1 LDVKKDILWRVY
13 LCFLGIIAL
22 GGVVLS
28 RAIFIQKVQGNY
40 WKKLSNS
47 QHLKYMD
54 INAERGTIYSEDGNM
69 LSTSIPVFDIYVD
82 FGADGLTEKNGK
94 RFYDNLDSLSISLS
108 KLFKDASPSSYR
120 KLLITAYNDQD
131 RYYPLKKK
139 ISFEECTTLR
149 NFPLVR
155 QGRNKS
161 GFIIDV
167 RDNRVNPYVL
177 LANRTIGLSRG
188 DTTRN
193 VGLERSY
200 DSVLKGQTGSRL
212 MRYMAGAYVPVDGA
226 EIEPE
231 NGKDIITTIDTYMQ
245 DVAENALMKMMVKNN
260 SLHGT
265 CIVMETKT
273 GKIKAIANLG
283 KRPDG
288 EYIEDYNYGLGRR
301 TEPGS
306 VFKLATLISLLE
318 DKYVDTGSIIDCE
331 LGQKLFYGL
340 LIKDSHQGTRL
351 LTVKEAFAQSSNV
364 AFAKMADEY
373 YHNQP
378 EKFYEHLH
386 RLRLDTSTGIDIV
399 GAAAPYIKKPGS
411 KYWTKTTLP
420 FMAHGYE
427 ELVTPLQLLMVY
439 NAVANN
445 GKMMQPYLV
454 NSVNEMG
461 REIKSFKPH
470 ILVDKIC
477 SDETL
482 GKLKACLRAVVQ
494 SHHGTGHSLE
504 TNVYDFAGKTG
515 TAVTAM
521 DNRGYNKNAKIY
533 QSAFIGYFPA
543 SDPQY
548 TIAVVIQ
555 NSSESKLAYGG
566 VVSGPVFREVADK
579 IYAEKIG
586 SESLYKLEKGV
597 DTSRVKFYGIKT
609 DVQNVLNMFN
619 YSAPDK
625 KEVAGSWVSA
635 VINKNQAE
643 TNTVFNPKVSVNK
656 VPDVIGLG
664 LKDAV
669 YLLENI
675 GLKVSAKGK
684 GKVTFQ
690 SLAQNTDF
698 RKGQPI
704 NLQLN

>member
-1 LDVKKDILWRVY
+1 MDVKKDILWRVY
-13 LCFLGIIAL
+13 LCFLCIIML
-22 GGVVLS
+22 GAIVLG
-28 RAIFIQKVQGNY
+28 RAIYIQRVQGAY
-40 WKKLSNS
+40 WKKMSNT

-54 INAERGTIYSEDGNM
+54 VNAERGTIYSEDGNM
-69 LSTSIPVFDIYVD
+69 LSTSIPVFDVYVD

-94 RFYDNLDSLSISLS
+94 RFYANLDSLSISLAG
-108 KLFKDASPSSYR
+108 LFKDATVAGYR
-120 KLLITAYNDQD
+120 KLLVTAFKNQD
-131 RYYPLKKK
+131 RYYALKKK
-139 ISFEECTTLR
+139 ISFEEYIALR
-149 NFPLVR
+149 NFPLVK

-177 LANRTIGLSRG
+177 LGNRTIGLSRG
-188 DTTRN
+188 DTSKN

-245 DVAENALMKMMVKNN
+245 DVAENALMKMMVANN

-283 KRPDG
+283 RRPGGD
-288 EYIEDYNYGLGRR
+288 YIEDYNYGLGRR

-318 DKYVDTGSIIDCE
+318 DKYVDTSSMVDCE
-331 LGQKLFYGL
+331 GGIKSFYGL
-340 LIKDSHQGTRL
+340 RIKDSHLGVGL
-351 LTVKEAFAQSSNV
+351 LTVKEAFARSSNV

-378 EKFYEHLH
+378 TKFYNHLH
-386 RLRLDTSTGIDIV
+386 QLRLDIPTGIDIV
-399 GAAAPYIKKPGS
+399 GAAKPYIKKPTS
-411 KYWTKTTLP
+411 KYWTKTTIP

-427 ELVTPLQLLMVY
+427 ELVTPLQLLMLY

-454 NSVNEMG
+454 NSINEMG
-461 REIKSFKPH
+461 VEIKSFKPRV
-470 ILVDKIC
+470 LVEKIC
-477 SDETL
+477 SEETL
-482 GKLKACLRAVVQ
+482 GKLKDCLLSVVE
-494 SHHGTGHSLE
+494 SEHGTGHALE
-504 TNVYDFAGKTG
+504 SDVYRFAGKTG

-521 DNRGYNKNAKIY
+521 DNRGYNKGAKIY

-543 SDPQY
+543 QDPQY

-555 NSSESKLAYGG
+555 NGSESKLAYGG
-566 VVSGPVFREVADK
+566 VVSGPVFKEVADK

-586 SESLYKLEKGV
+586 SESLNNIHNGV
-597 DTSRVKFYGIKT
+597 DSGVSRFYGLKT
-609 DVQNVLNMFN
+609 DLDKILNMFS
-619 YSAPDK
+619 YPSTDSAT
-625 KEVAGSWVSA
+625 AGSWRSTTLL
-635 VINKNQAE
+635 NNQANL
-643 TNTVFNPKVSVNK
+643 NTAYNNGAPINK
-656 VPDVIGLG
+656 VPDVTGLG
-664 LKDAV
+664 LKDAL
-669 YLLENI
+669 YLLENM
-675 GLKVSAKGK
+675 GLKVEAKGK
-684 GKVTFQ
+684 GKVTYQ
-690 SLAQNTDF
+690 SIAQNTDF
-698 RKGQPI
+698 HKGQSI

>member
-1 LDVKKDILWRVY
+1 MDVKKDILWRIY
-13 LCFLGIIAL
+13 LCFLGIMVL
-22 GGVVLS
+22 GAIVLG
-28 RAIFIQKVQGNY
+28 RAVYIQRVQGAY
-40 WKKLSNS
+40 WKNMSNK
-47 QHLKYMD
+47 QHLKKMD

-69 LSTSIPVFDIYVD
+69 LSTSIPVFDIYID
-82 FGADGLTEKNGK
+82 FGADGLLEKNGK
-94 RFYDNLDSLSISLS
+94 RFYNNLDSLSISLS
-108 KLFKDASPSSYR
+108 KLFKDGSVAYYR
-120 KLLITAYNDQD
+120 KLLITGYKNQD
-131 RYYPLKKK
+131 RFYPLKKK
-139 ISFEECTTLR
+139 ISFEDYTALR

-161 GFIIDV
+161 GFIMDV

-177 LANRTIGLSRG
+177 LANRTVGLSRG
-188 DTTRN
+188 DTSRN

-212 MRYMAGAYVPVDGA
+212 MRYMAGAYVPIDGA

-231 NGKDIITTIDTYMQ
+231 NGKDIITTIDTYIQ
-245 DVAENALMKMMVKNN
+245 DVAENALMRMMVTNN

-283 KRPDG
+283 RRPDG

-318 DKYVDTGSIIDCE
+318 DKYVDTGSIVDCE
-331 LGQKLFYGL
+331 GGQKLFYGL
-340 LIKDSHQGTRL
+340 RITDSHLGTHD
-351 LTVKEAFAQSSNV
+351 LTVKEAFARSSNV
-364 AFAKMADEY
+364 AFAKMADQY

-378 EKFYEHLH
+378 MRFYNHLH
-386 RLRLDTSTGIDIV
+386 DLHLDTGSGIDIV
-399 GAAAPYIKKPGS
+399 GAAHPYIKKPGS

-454 NSVNEMG
+454 NSITENG
-461 REIKSFKPH
+461 IEIKSFNPK

-477 SDETL
+477 SEETL
-482 GKLKACLRAVVQ
+482 GKLKDCLLAVVQ
-494 SHHGTGHSLE
+494 SPHGTGHALE
-504 TNVYDFAGKTG
+504 TNVYSFAGKTG

-521 DNRGYNKNAKIY
+521 DNRGYNKGSKIY
-533 QSAFIGYFPA
+533 QSAFMGFFPA
-543 SDPQY
+543 DDPQY
-548 TIAVVIQ
+548 SIAVVIQ
-555 NSSESKLAYGG
+555 NGSESKLAYGG

-586 SESLYKLEKGV
+586 SEPINKLQNQKDSSV
-597 DTSRVKFYGIKT
+597 LQFYGLQSDAKSI
-609 DVQNVLNMFN
+609 LNMFSYAVN
-619 YSAPDK
+619 DTK
-625 KEVAGSWVSA
+625 VAGPWGSTVL
-635 VINKNQAE
+635 NNNQVAY
-643 TNTVFNPKVSVNK
+643 TPVFNSSGGVRK
-656 VPDVIGLG
+656 VPDVTGLG

-669 YLLENI
+669 YLLENL
-675 GLKVSAKGK
+675 GLRVEAKGR
-684 GKVTFQ
+684 GKVIYQ
-690 SLAQNTDF
+690 SLAQNADF
-698 RKGQPI
+698 HKGQEI

>member
-1 LDVKKDILWRVY
+1 M
-13 LCFLGIIAL
+13 LGAIVL
-22 GGVVLS
+22 G
-28 RAIFIQKVQGNY
+28 RAIYIQRVQGAY
-40 WKKLSNS
+40 WKKMSNT

-54 INAERGTIYSEDGNM
+54 VNAERGTIYSEDGNM

-94 RFYDNLDSLSISLS
+94 RFYANLDSLSISLAG
-108 KLFKDASPSSYR
+108 LFKDATVAGYR
-120 KLLITAYNDQD
+120 KLLVTAFKNQD
-131 RYYPLKKK
+131 RYYALKKK
-139 ISFEECTTLR
+139 ISFEEYIALR
-149 NFPLVR
+149 NFPLVK

-177 LANRTIGLSRG
+177 LGNRTIGLSRG
-188 DTTRN
+188 DTSKN

-245 DVAENALMKMMVKNN
+245 DVAENALMKMMVANN

-283 KRPDG
+283 RRPGGD
-288 EYIEDYNYGLGRR
+288 YIEDYNYGLGRR

-318 DKYVDTGSIIDCE
+318 DKYVDTSSMVDCE
-331 LGQKLFYGL
+331 GGIKSFYGL
-340 LIKDSHQGTRL
+340 RIKDSHLGVGL
-351 LTVKEAFAQSSNV
+351 LTVKEAFARSSNV

-378 EKFYEHLH
+378 TKFYNHLH
-386 RLRLDTSTGIDIV
+386 QLRLDIPTGIDIV
-399 GAAAPYIKKPGS
+399 GAAKPYIKKPTS
-411 KYWTKTTLP
+411 KYWTKTTIP

-427 ELVTPLQLLMVY
+427 ELVTPLQLLMLY

-454 NSVNEMG
+454 NSINEMG
-461 REIKSFKPH
+461 VEIKSFKPRV
-470 ILVDKIC
+470 LVEKIC

-482 GKLKACLRAVVQ
+482 GKLKDCLLSVVE
-494 SHHGTGHSLE
+494 SEHGTGHALE
-504 TNVYDFAGKTG
+504 SDVYRFAGKTG

-521 DNRGYNKNAKIY
+521 DNRGYNKGAKIY

-543 SDPQY
+543 QDPQY

-555 NSSESKLAYGG
+555 NGSESKLAYGG
-566 VVSGPVFREVADK
+566 VVSGPVFKEVADK

-586 SESLYKLEKGV
+586 SESLHNIHNGV
-597 DTSRVKFYGIKT
+597 DSGVSRFYGLKT
-609 DVQNVLNMFN
+609 DLDKILNMFS
-619 YSAPDK
+619 YPSTDSAT
-625 KEVAGSWVSA
+625 AGSWRSTTLL
-635 VINKNQAE
+635 NNQANL
-643 TNTVFNPKVSVNK
+643 NTAYNNGAPINK
-656 VPDVIGLG
+656 VPDVTGLG
-664 LKDAV
+664 LKDAL
-669 YLLENI
+669 YLLENM
-675 GLKVSAKGK
+675 GLKVEAKGK
-684 GKVTFQ
+684 GKVTYQ
-690 SLAQNTDF
+690 SIAQNTDF
-698 RKGQPI
+698 HKGQSI

>member
-1 LDVKKDILWRVY
+1 MDVKNDILWRIY
-13 LCFLGIIAL
+13 LCFIGIIIL
-22 GGVVLS
+22 GVIIVG
-28 RAIFIQKVQGNY
+28 RAFYIQRFEGAY
-40 WKKLSNS
+40 WKQMSNTE
-47 QHLKYMD
+47 HLKYMD
-54 INAERGTIYSEDGNM
+54 VNAERGTIYSEDGNM
-69 LSTSIPVFDIYVD
+69 LSTSIPVFDVYVD
-82 FGADGLTEKNGK
+82 FGADGLREKNGK
-94 RFYDNLDSLSISLS
+94 RFYDNLDSLSFYLS
-108 KLFKDASPSSYR
+108 KLFKDASASSYR
-120 KLLITAYNDQD
+120 KLLVAAYKNQD

-139 ISFEECTTLR
+139 ISFEEYTSLR
-149 NFPLVR
+149 DFPLVK

-177 LANRTIGLSRG
+177 LANRTVGLSRG
-188 DTTRN
+188 DTSKN

-231 NGKDIITTIDTYMQ
+231 NGRDIITTIDTYMQ
-245 DVAENALMKMMVKNN
+245 DVAENALMKMMVENN

-265 CIVMETKT
+265 CIVMETQT

-318 DKYVDTGSIIDCE
+318 DKYVDTGSIVDCE
-331 LGQKLFYGL
+331 GGQKLFYGL
-340 LIKDSHQGTRL
+340 RVTDSHLGTHEI
-351 LTVKEAFAQSSNV
+351 TVKEAFARSSNV

-378 EKFYEHLH
+378 MRFYNHLH
-386 RLRLDTSTGIDIV
+386 ALRLDTATGIDIV
-399 GAAAPYIKKPGS
+399 GAAFPYVKKPTS

-454 NSVNEMG
+454 NSIIEMG
-461 REIKSFKPH
+461 REIKSFTPKV
-470 ILVDKIC
+470 LVNKIC

-482 GKLKACLRAVVQ
+482 GKIKACLMAVVQ
-494 SHHGTGHSLE
+494 EEHGTGHALR
-504 TNVYDFAGKTG
+504 TDVYSFAGKTG

-521 DNRGYNKNAKIY
+521 DNRGYNKGNKIY

-543 SDPQY
+543 NDPKY
-548 TIAVVIQ
+548 SIAVVIQ
-555 NSSESKLAYGG
+555 NGNESKLAYGG

-586 SESLYKLEKGV
+586 SESLNQLPNGADKSALQFFGLKS
-597 DTSRVKFYGIKT
+597 D
-609 DVQNVLNMFN
+609 LNNILKMFS
-619 YSAPDK
+619 YPASDSAT
-625 KEVAGSWVSA
+625 AGSWRSTVLNNNYAQLNS
-635 VINKNQAE
+635 VY
-643 TNTVFNPKVSVNK
+643 NTTAAVNK
-656 VPDVIGLG
+656 VPDVTGLG

-669 YLLENI
+669 YLLENM
-675 GLKVSAKGK
+675 GLKVEAKGA
-684 GKVTFQ
+684 GKVVYQ
-690 SLAQNTDF
+690 SLAQNADF
-698 RKGQPI
+698 HKGQSI
-704 NLQLN
+704 NLKLN

>member
-1 LDVKKDILWRVY
+1 M
-13 LCFLGIIAL
+13 
-22 GGVVLS
+22 
-28 RAIFIQKVQGNY
+28 
-40 WKKLSNS
+40 SNT

-69 LSTSIPVFDIYVD
+69 LSTSIPVFDVYVD
-82 FGADGLTEKNGK
+82 FGADGLREKNGK
-94 RFYDNLDSLSISLS
+94 RFYNNLDSLCISLS
-108 KLFKDASPSSYR
+108 ALFKDASVSSYR
-120 KLLITAYNDQD
+120 KLLVTGYKNED

-139 ISFEECTTLR
+139 ISFEDYLSLR
-149 NFPLVR
+149 NFPLVK

-188 DTTRN
+188 DTSKN

-200 DSVLKGQTGSRL
+200 DSVLKGQTGKRL

-231 NGKDIITTIDTYMQ
+231 NGKDIITTINTYMQ
-245 DVAENALMKMMVKNN
+245 DVAENALMKMMVENN

-265 CIVMETKT
+265 CILMETNT

-288 EYIEDYNYGLGRR
+288 TYIEDYNYGLGRR

-306 VFKLATLISLLE
+306 VFKIATLISLLE
-318 DKYVDTGSIIDCE
+318 DKYVDTGSIVDCE
-331 LGQKLFYGL
+331 GGQKLFYGL
-340 LIKDSHQGTRL
+340 RITDSHLGTGL
-351 LTVKEAFAQSSNV
+351 ITVKEAFAMSSNV

-378 EKFYEHLH
+378 ERFYDHLH
-386 RLRLDTSTGIDIV
+386 HLRLDTATGIDIV
-399 GAAAPYIKKPGS
+399 GAAPPYIKKPGS

-445 GKMMQPYLV
+445 GKMMKPYLV
-454 NSVNEMG
+454 NSIDEMG
-461 REIKSFKPH
+461 IEVKSFKPQV
-470 ILVDKIC
+470 LVDKIC

-482 GKLKACLRAVVQ
+482 GKLKACLLAVVQ
-494 SHHGTGHSLE
+494 YDHGTGHTLE
-504 TNVYDFAGKTG
+504 SNVYNFAGKTG

-521 DNRGYNKNAKIY
+521 DNRGYNKSDKIY

-543 SDPQY
+543 NNPKY
-548 TIAVVIQ
+548 TMAVVIQ
-555 NSSESKLAYGG
+555 NGKESRLAYGG
-566 VVSGPVFREVADK
+566 VVAGPVFREVADK

-586 SESLYKLEKGV
+586 NEPLNKLPDETESGA
-597 DTSRVKFYGIKT
+597 SKFYGLKT
-609 DVQNVLNMFN
+609 DLNDILNKFS
-619 YSAPDK
+619 YPSSDSATG
-625 KEVAGSWVSA
+625 GSWRSTVLYNGHAELNSDF
-635 VINKNQAE
+635 NKE
-643 TNTVFNPKVSVNK
+643 PHVNK
-656 VPDVIGLG
+656 VPDVTGLG

-669 YLLENI
+669 YLLENM
-675 GLKVSAKGK
+675 GLKVEAKGR
-684 GKVTFQ
+684 GKVIYQ
-690 SLAQNTDF
+690 SIAQNTDF
-698 RKGQPI
+698 HKGQSI
-704 NLQLN
+704 NLELN